1 MIIQEVKAMKV
12 DLSEAELKDAS
23 KTMDQEIKKVMKEYA
38 LIQMQNLPKIQ
49 TEKAKI
55 ATIAD
60 HVESPM
66 DYNKSL

>member
-1 MIIQEVKAMKV
+1 MITQEVKAMEV
-12 DLSEAELKDAS
+12 GISEAEMKDTAD
-23 KTMDQEIKKVMKEYA
+23 KLEVEIKNVMKEYA
-38 LIQMQNLPKIQ
+38 KVQIGNLHKIQ
-49 TEKAKI
+49 QEKAKI